1 MTNVHDDGGKTVPRA
16 RAYDRT
22 RRTEHAMGTRRRIA
36 EAALELFMQRDYDTI
51 SLNEIA
57 RAAGVSHQTVLNHC
71 KSKAGVMF
79 AAGDV
84 FSERVRDLEIET
96 IPGDVHSVVSTTC
109 ARYEVLGDANARWG
123 TMASRAPEVAEGLAR
138 GRINFQAWLEEMLGE
153 LMPGADEPDERRRVL
168 LGLHAALDVLT
179 WKLFR
184 RDIGLS
190 QEQTELQMLDL
201 VLGVLAR
208 HRA

>member
-1 MTNVHDDGGKTVPRA
+1 MTDANEQEPTTLPRA

-22 RRTEHAMGTRRRIA
+22 LRTESAMGTRRRIA
-36 EAALELFMQRDYDTI
+36 EAALELFQERDYDNI

-71 KSKAGVMF
+71 KSKAGVML
-79 AAGDV
+79 AAGEI
-84 FSERVRDLEIET
+84 FSERVRELEVDT
-96 IPGDVHSVVSTTC
+96 IPGDIRSVVSRTC

-123 TMASRAPEVAEGLAR
+123 TMASRAPEVAEGLASGRR
-138 GRINFQAWLEEMLGE
+138 GFQAWLEEMLGD
-153 LMPGADEPDERRRVL
+153 LMPGTDEPEERRRVL
-168 LGLHAALDVLT
+168 FGLHGALDVMT

-190 QEQTELQMLDL
+190 QEQTEQQMLDL
-201 VLGVLAR
+201 ALGVLSR
-208 HRA
+208 QRI

>member
-1 MTNVHDDGGKTVPRA
+1 MTDVHNPDPSTPPRR

-22 RRTEHAMGTRRRIA
+22 LRTENAMGTRRRIA
-36 EAALELFMQRDYDTI
+36 EAALELFMERDYDMI

-71 KSKAGVMF
+71 KNKAGVMF
-79 AAGDV
+79 AAGEV
-84 FSERVRDLEIET
+84 FSERVRDLEIDT
-96 IPGDVHSVVSTTC
+96 IPGDVRSVVATTC

-123 TMASRAPEVAEGLAR
+123 TMASRAPEVAEGLAN
-138 GRINFQAWLEEMLGE
+138 GRRNFEAWLEAMLGD
-153 LMPGADEPDERRRVL
+153 LMPGADEPEERRRVL
-168 LGLHAALDVLT
+168 FGLHGALDVMT

-190 QEQTELQMLDL
+190 QEQTEQQLLDL

-208 HRA
+208 HRI